1 MALVLLGIA
10 AAGVLLPFGGG
21 AAVQAEGWHRT
32 LGAKLA
38 NDLLERIVS
47 TPFDDIGTRWNGYA
61 ESEGQVKDAADVTF
75 TDPVYGNFSRSVSCD
90 YVRVWPQQWF
100 SPVCF
105 VVVNVQVCY
114 QDRPVAVI
122 DRLISK

>member
-21 AAVQAEGWHRT
+21 AAIQAEGWHKT
-32 LGAKLA
+32 LAAKLA
-38 NDLLERIVS
+38 NDLLEQVVA
-47 TPFDDIGTRWNGYA
+47 TPFDQTVTTWNGYT
-61 ESEGQVKDAADVTF
+61 EPQGQVKDANNVAFAD
-75 TDPVYGNFSRSVSCD
+75 PMYAAFSRRVSCD
-90 YVRVWPQQWF
+90 YVRVLPQQWF

-105 VVVNVQVCY
+105 VVASVEVCY
-114 QDRPVAVI
+114 QGRPVAVL